1 MKNWSIKKR
10 VLFLALSPALIIAL
24 ALASYFN
31 YTRISFMEDALHQ
44 KGQLLADHLAPAC
57 EYGVF
62 SGNLAILENLIN
74 KTMSEP
80 DVIGVTV
87 SNSYD
92 EILVNRTTEK
102 KRKNPDFSI
111 LDTFVDDQ
119 QLRFHAIIT
128 TTEINIDDFDELL
141 ETDIIDRQPEI
152 KNIGHVYVTLTT
164 HPTRVQQ
171 LDSLL
176 KGLLIS
182 VFGLIITVFLA
193 IKISRGVVDPIQKL
207 TQTVK
212 QIAHGDLNS
221 RISIDSGGEIG
232 SLEESVNKMSQEIQV
247 IRQDLQSQVEK
258 STARLKRTLD
268 ELEIQNIEL
277 DLARNQALTAS
288 QIKSEF
294 LANMS
299 HEIRT
304 PMNGV
309 IGFTELLTKTDLN
322 EQQIDFVNT
331 IRSSASNL
339 LTIINDILDFSKI
352 ESGKLDIENVNF
364 NLSDVMDEII
374 SMFAPMAYQN
384 NLELIYH
391 PHTSLPRIL
400 TGDPFRIRQ
409 ILVNLIGNAIKFT
422 TQGHVIVRVIVTE
435 QTGSRINLKF
445 TVTDTGIGMD
455 AVSKQRLF
463 TAFTQADTSISR
475 KFGGTGLGLVISKKL
490 AELMKGDIGFTSELN
505 KGSTFWFSLPLEVHE
520 TTPAIQH
527 QKLSG
532 SVILCEPLSH
542 NRLAMRA
549 LLDNMGISAIETAR
563 ANQITELLK
572 EHRDRDIVA
581 VIAGINRDNMD
592 NHVFIYSLGNILNL
606 TGLPYLVL
614 VSSFENSEIDTLRQS
629 GIKNLMYRCSRQH
642 IISSRVMQIINNEQ
656 QSEDGTAVVQ
666 HGSSRNPRDWSNTHV
681 LLVDDNEINQKLAK
695 TLLQNH
701 HIDVTTS
708 NNGEDAIEMCKQKY
722 FDIILM
728 DLHMPKAD
736 GFEATDYIRNNDNP
750 CRNSIIIAL
759 TANAMPE
766 EQLQAFN
773 IGMNDILIKP
783 INEKQLLDALERWLS
798 RLEDNHT
805 QSTAS
810 SADIIE
816 SADKEQHNEQL
827 PDYDDD
833 QGKQLAGGNQQ
844 LATELFDMLIK
855 ELPDHRERI
864 IKAKQTGSISD
875 LKYTVHKLH
884 GATSYCGIPAL
895 RQSARQLEDIID
907 NRESERIDA
916 AYEKVLND
924 IDRLLAYHAN
934 RYDNDQQN

>member
-1 MKNWSIKKR
+1 MKNWGIKKR
-10 VLFLALSPALIIAL
+10 VLFLALLPTLIIAI
-24 ALASYFN
+24 ALASYFS
-31 YTRISFMEDALHQ
+31 YTRISFMEEALYQ

-62 SGNLAILENLIN
+62 SGNMDILENLIE
-74 KTMSEP
+74 KTMAEP
-80 DVIGVTV
+80 DVIEVTV
-87 SNSYD
+87 SNTYD
-92 EILVNRTTEK
+92 EVLLSRSAAEK
-102 KRKNPDFSI
+102 KQGLTNSI
-111 LDTFVDDQ
+111 LGSLVEDR
-119 QLRFHAIIT
+119 QLRFHSIIT

-141 ETDIIDRQPEI
+141 ETNIKQKPTAV
-152 KNIGHVYVTLTT
+152 KNIGHVYVTLSSRS
-164 HPTRVQQ
+164 TRVQQ

-176 KGLLIS
+176 KGFMITF
-182 VFGLIITVFLA
+182 FGLIVTVFLA

-207 TQTVK
+207 TRTVK

-232 SLEESVNKMSQEIQV
+232 SLEESVNKMAQEIQA

-258 STARLKRTLD
+258 STSRLKRTLD

-309 IGFTELLTKTDLN
+309 IGFTELLTKTELN

-352 ESGKLDIENVNF
+352 ESGKLDIEKVNF

-391 PHTSLPRIL
+391 PHPSLPRTL

-422 TQGHVIVRVIVTE
+422 TQGHVIVRVIIAE
-435 QTGSRINLKF
+435 QDDDSINLKF

-455 AVSKQRLF
+455 GISKQRLF

-505 KGSTFWFSLPLEVHE
+505 KGSTFWFSLPLQINEK
-520 TTPAIQH
+520 TPAIRH
-527 QKLSG
+527 DRINAN
-532 SVILCEPLSH
+532 VILCESLSH

-549 LLDNMGISAIETAR
+549 LLDSMGIGAIETSR
-563 ANQITELLK
+563 ANQITELLAENADK
-572 EHRDRDIVA
+572 NIVA
-581 VIAGINRDNMD
+581 VVAGINRANMD
-592 NHVFIYSLGNILNL
+592 NQAFIYSLGNILNL
-606 TGLPYLVL
+606 TGLPYIVL
-614 VSSFENSEIDTLRQS
+614 VSSFENNEIAALQES
-629 GIKNLMYRCSRQH
+629 GINNLIYRCSRQQVIASRLLH
-642 IISSRVMQIINNEQ
+642 IINM
-656 QSEDGTAVVQ
+656 EDESMKSVVTHTPQ
-666 HGSSRNPRDWSNTHV
+666 NTRDLRDWSNVEV
-681 LLVDDNEINQKLAK
+681 LLVDDNEINLKLAK
-695 TLLQNH
+695 TLLENH
-701 HIDVTTS
+701 HIKVTTAD
-708 NNGEDAIEMCKQKY
+708 NGETAIALSRDQH

-728 DLHMPKAD
+728 DLHMPRAD
-736 GFEATDYIRNNDNP
+736 GFEATDYIRNNENP
-750 CRNSIIIAL
+750 CQNSIIIAL

-773 IGMNDILIKP
+773 IGMNDILVKP
-783 INEKQLLDALERWLS
+783 INEKQLLDVLERWLL
-798 RLEDNHT
+798 RIEKAGDTETREAGDTANGTTFPVYDN
-805 QSTAS
+805 
-810 SADIIE
+810 
-816 SADKEQHNEQL
+816 
-827 PDYDDD
+827 D
-833 QGKQLAGGNQQ
+833 QGIQLAGGNEQ
-844 LATELFDMLIK
+844 LAGELFDMLIK
-855 ELPDHRERI
+855 ELPDHRERLSD
-864 IKAKQTGSISD
+864 AKQSNSLSD
-875 LKYTVHKLH
+875 LKYTSHKLH
-884 GATSYCGIPAL
+884 GATSYCGVPQL
-895 RQSARQLEDIID
+895 RTLSRQLEDIID
-907 NRESERIDA
+907 QRKTASLDA
-916 AYEKVLND
+916 AYEAVIQA
-924 IDRLLAYHAN
+924 IDRLLAYHEEHHEKT
-934 RYDNDQQN
+934 